1 MCLFVLQV
9 RAAGETG
16 LKGVIKG
23 SGILCFCAK
32 CKGVEVSV
40 WFLFS
45 SLVFGE
51 PINVVVLM
59 NHCVLYFYVEC
70 RFLHPL
76 CLSCMLAVQINVHR
90 SIFTWRMGTLFVMS

>member
-1 MCLFVLQV
+1 MGVNKLSGFGYEVLAMCLFVLQV

-40 WFLFS
+40 
-45 SLVFGE
+45 
-51 PINVVVLM
+51 
-59 NHCVLYFYVEC
+59 
-70 RFLHPL
+70 
-76 CLSCMLAVQINVHR
+76 
-90 SIFTWRMGTLFVMS
+90 